1 LTGKIMGMDKGQ
13 YHAWIK
19 LQDVIEETIGY
30 DHLPCAQAPD
40 LYHPSNEDKYYAN
53 MAIAACNDC
62 PIKLPCAT
70 YAIAYEKEGI
80 WGGLSASERIRIRRS
95 GKISMERKV
104 RRL

>member
-1 LTGKIMGMDKGQ
+1 MTGKLVLGMGKGH

-19 LQDVIEETIGY
+19 LQDLIEEVGSE
-30 DHLPCAQAPD
+30 HLPCAQAPD

-53 MAIAACNDC
+53 MAIKACDDC

-70 YAIAYEKEGI
+70 YAIEYEREGI